1 DGSGTGSSIQID
13 PTDLQKPMSAY
24 YTEDTVD
31 KNGVFHKKGEATTVN
46 YSMDTFLY
54 HELSHVILN
63 SEGTSKGDVDNHT
76 FFRKDSNGN
85 YGDPVTLEEV
95 KIENTQEML
104 YVKNTIIVDG
114 KEIVTYQP
122 ATESQLNMTLSIPTV
137 CDYLK
142 SRGVKTCRLTY

>member
-1 DGSGTGSSIQID
+1 
-13 PTDLQKPMSAY
+13 M
-24 YTEDTVD
+24 
-31 KNGVFHKKGEATTVN
+31 
-46 YSMDTFLY
+46 
-54 HELSHVILN
+54 
-63 SEGTSKGDVDNHT
+63 
-76 FFRKDSNGN
+76 
-85 YGDPVTLEEV
+85 